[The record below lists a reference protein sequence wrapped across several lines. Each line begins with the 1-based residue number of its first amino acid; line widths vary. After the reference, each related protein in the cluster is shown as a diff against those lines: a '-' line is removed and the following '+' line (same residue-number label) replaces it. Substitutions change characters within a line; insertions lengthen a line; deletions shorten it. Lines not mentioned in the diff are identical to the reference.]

1 MGKNAWPEATWI
13 VNQLKGSS
21 GGGGG
26 IAPSNLLGLTVAKDK
41 NLAIKVRYT
50 WPEDTVLEGQTIVSV
65 GAVKVVIYE
74 SGQDTNDENG
84 GIYSNISTIKNE
96 YKVNPLIVNG
106 SYFTE
111 GQIYTMHI
119 YPISDQG
126 TVNRNPVNSYTWE
139 ASNVI
144 KFGYRINKK
153 DSNPATRVTYLEDC
167 DNAEYDSAKMDY
179 TSGTFN
185 YGSWTDAWF
194 IKDCK
199 PCMLK
204 YDGTVDY
211 YLNPNN
217 YGLKENG
224 DASDVKNTS
233 YQGNAMVEIPLV
245 WVKTYTEGD
254 YQYCIIADTQV
265 DSTYHAYA
273 HTDINGNIIDKIYM
287 PIYNGAN
294 VSSRLRSM
302 SGLTPMHTQTAE
314 TEINYAKANNLDSN
328 NPIWHTE
335 VLADRLLI
343 NHLLILIGKST
354 NTQAVFGNG
363 YYIGGSQNSNSRMNT
378 GTMDTKGLFWGS
390 NGSTALVGVKVF
402 GMENWWGNAWKRIA
416 GYINANGVQKIK
428 LTYGKEDGSTTVGYN
443 TTGAGYIALSG
454 ATPTGTSGG
463 YISEAV
469 MNEYGYFPVKAA
481 GSETTY
487 DCDGLWFNN
496 SQVNYAFV
504 GGACAHGFLDG
515 ALYVNL
521 NNTASNSNWNIGVYY
536 IIIYI
541 II

>member
-1 MGKNAWPEATWI
+1 MGKNAWPEAAWI

-185 YGSWTDAWF
+185 YGLWTDAWF

-217 YGLKENG
+217 YSLKENG

-328 NPIWHTE
+328 NPIWYTE

-363 YYIGGSQNSNSRMNT
+363 YYTGGSNTSNPRMNT

-390 NGSTALVGVKVF
+390 NGSTVLVGVKVF
-402 GMENWWGNAWKRIA
+402 GMENWWGNAWRRIA

-469 MNEYGYFPVKAA
+469 MNEYGYFPVKAS

-496 SQVNYAFV
+496 SQVSLAVV
-504 GGACAHGFLDG
+504 GGSCYNGFLDG
-515 ALYVNL
+515 ALSVIL
-521 NNTASNSNWNIGVYY
+521 NYTASDSNWAIGAS
-536 IIIYI
+536 ISCKPTL
-541 II
+541 

>member
-1 MGKNAWPEATWI
+1 MGKNAWPEAAWI

-84 GIYSNISTIKNE
+84 GIYNNISTIKNE

-179 TSGTFN
+179 TSRTFN

-233 YQGNAMVEIPLV
+233 YQGNAMVEIPLI

-302 SGLTPMHTQTAE
+302 SGLAPMHTQTAE

-363 YYIGGSQNSNSRMNT
+363 YYTGGSQNSNPRMNT

-402 GMENWWGNAWKRIA
+402 GMENWWGNAWRRIA

-428 LTYGKEDGSTTVGYN
+428 LTYGKENGSTTVGYN

-469 MNEYGYFPVKAA
+469 MNEYGYFPVKAS

-496 SQVNYAFV
+496 NQVNYAVV
-504 GGACAHGFLDG
+504 GGYCANGFLDG
-515 ALYVNL
+515 ALCVHL
-521 NNTASNSNWNIGVYY
+521 ADAASHSYWSFGASISCKPTL
-536 IIIYI
+536 
-541 II
+541 